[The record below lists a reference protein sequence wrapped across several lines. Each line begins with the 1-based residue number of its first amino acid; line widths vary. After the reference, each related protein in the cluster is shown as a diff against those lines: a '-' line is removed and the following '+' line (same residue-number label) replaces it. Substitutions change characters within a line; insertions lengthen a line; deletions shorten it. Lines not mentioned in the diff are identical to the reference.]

1 MRKINLLIV
10 VAVLFTACD
19 ARTVSKA
26 AKAIDRASQVEAK
39 EANMERIQ
47 EAEAKLEARKS
58 YTGTRTEVNPQT
70 KVKTEIPYVNG
81 VKEGEAIAYYPEG
94 EVWKRTHYMA
104 GKLDGKAQIFRQD
117 GTLKHEANYVKGEYD
132 GAYIDYFKSGNPQL
146 EVNYKMGRPLPGF
159 VDRDYRG
166 NVKENPD
173 FVIKESEKM
182 VNGQK
187 VVNIKV
193 SMTEKVVDA
202 AYYILPS
209 DISWEESTDDVLDA
223 YRLSS
228 VKGGAGELEFNL
240 PPGQYLAVDGKII
253 VKYMYQ
259 RKLRVA
265 QSKAI
270 KLSYENL

>member
-1 MRKINLLIV
+1 MRKISLLIV
-10 VAVLFTACD
+10 VAVVFTACD
-19 ARTVSKA
+19 TRTVSKA
-26 AKAIDRASQVEAK
+26 AKAINQASKAEVK
-39 EANMERIQ
+39 EANMERIR
-47 EAEAKLEARKS
+47 EIEAKREERS
-58 YTGTRTEVNPQT
+58 SFTGTRTEVNPQT

-94 EVWKRTHYMA
+94 EVWKRTNYKA

-117 GTLKHEANYVKGEYD
+117 GKLKHEANYVKGEYD

-146 EVNYKMGRPLPGF
+146 ETSFKMGRPLPGF

-166 NVKENPD
+166 NEKKKPD

-187 VVNIKV
+187 VVNIHV
-193 SMTEKVVDA
+193 SMSEKVVDA

-209 DISWEESTDDVLDA
+209 EISWEETTDEVLDG
-223 YRLSS
+223 YRLNTI
-228 VKGGAGELEFNL
+228 KGGAGELEFSLAPN
-240 PPGQYLAVDGKII
+240 QYLAIDGKIF

-259 RKLRVA
+259 GKLRVA
-265 QSKAI
+265 QSKAL